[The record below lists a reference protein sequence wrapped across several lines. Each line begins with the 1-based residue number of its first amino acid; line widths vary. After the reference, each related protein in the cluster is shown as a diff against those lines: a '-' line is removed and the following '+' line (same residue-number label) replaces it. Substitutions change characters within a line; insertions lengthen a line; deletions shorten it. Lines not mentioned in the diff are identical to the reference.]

1 MTKNNPTFVLTV
13 ANQKGG
19 AGKTTS
25 AVSIASALA
34 LRGFKTTLIDCDE
47 QMHSGLA
54 LGVDGDNLPKGQF
67 SILDAFLAKKP
78 ADKIEMHFPDRFG
91 GNLWLV
97 PGNKGMS
104 GLHIR
109 LDAELNA
116 KMAAGDLSDL
126 EVDERKDQNRRLLKA
141 SVDALRGK
149 RDVVVIDTPPAL
161 GFPLT
166 SSLIAADHYLIP
178 VNGSAFDLDGLKRLL
193 RTAKQIRGKFQ
204 PDLKLLGVLMS
215 RVKTGTNIDE
225 EVEAY
230 LAKFFEK
237 GDFFK
242 TQIKDSVKH
251 REATFRHLTIHEHA
265 PKDHSAKQY
274 MALTEEVLAKLGM
287 PASPLPA
294 TEDPANDGAPN
305 VLAAEAAKEG

>member
-1 MTKNNPTFVLTV
+1 MTEVITIC
-13 ANQKGG
+13 NQKGG

-25 AVSIASALA
+25 AVSLASALA
-34 LRGFKTTLIDCDE
+34 MLGYRTTLIDCDE

-67 SILDAFLAKKP
+67 SILDAFLGKKP
-78 ADKIEMHFPDRFG
+78 ADKIEMHFPDRLG

-116 KMAAGDLSDL
+116 KQAAGDLSDL
-126 EVDERKDQNRRLLKA
+126 EVDERKDENRRLLRA
-141 SVDALRGK
+141 SVAALRGK
-149 RDVVVIDTPPAL
+149 RDFVVIDTPPAL

-204 PDLKLLGVLMS
+204 PKLALLGVLLS
-215 RVKTGTNIDE
+215 RVKTGTNIDA

-230 LAKFFEK
+230 LAQFFDK
-237 GDFFK
+237 KDFFR

-251 REATFRHLTIHEHA
+251 REATFRRQTIHEYA
-265 PKDHSAKQY
+265 PKDEASKQY
-274 MALTEEVLAKLGM
+274 MALTAEVLEKLGTKA
-287 PASPLPA
+287 PSTARGGGVV
-294 TEDPANDGAPN
+294 ANDPTAPSS
-305 VLAAEAAKEG
+305 AEASVAKEG

>member
-1 MTKNNPTFVLTV
+1 MAKVITIC
-13 ANQKGG
+13 NQKGG

-34 LRGFKTTLIDCDE
+34 LLGYRTTLIDCDE

-67 SILDAFLAKKP
+67 SILDAFLGKKP
-78 ADKIEMHFPDRFG
+78 ADKIEMHFPDRLG

-116 KMAAGDLSDL
+116 KQAAGDISDL
-126 EVDERKDQNRRLLKA
+126 EVDERKDENRRLLR
-141 SVDALRGK
+141 SSIVALQDK
-149 RDVVVIDTPPAL
+149 RDFIVIDTPPAL

-204 PDLKLLGVLMS
+204 PKLALLGVLLS
-215 RVKTGTNIDE
+215 RVKTNTNIDA

-230 LAKFFEK
+230 LSQFFDK
-237 GDFFK
+237 KDFFQA
-242 TQIKDSVKH
+242 QIKDSVKH
-251 REATFRHLTIHEHA
+251 REATFRRQTIHEYS
-265 PKDHSAKQY
+265 PKDEASKQY
-274 MALTEEVLAKLGM
+274 MALTAEILEKLGEKE
-287 PASPLPA
+287 PLVVREGGVA
-294 TEDPANDGAPN
+294 TNDAAPG
-305 VLAAEAAKEG
+305 LSAEASVVKEG

>member
-1 MTKNNPTFVLTV
+1 MTQVLTIC
-13 ANQKGG
+13 NQKGG

-34 LRGFKTTLIDCDE
+34 LRGFRTTLIDCDE

-67 SILDAFLAKKP
+67 SILDAFLGKKP

-109 LDAELNA
+109 LDADLNA
-116 KMAAGDLSDL
+116 KMAAGEISDL
-126 EVDERKDQNRRLLKA
+126 EVDERKDENRMLLRA
-141 SVDALRGK
+141 SIAALQGK
-149 RDVVVIDTPPAL
+149 REFVVIDTPPAL

-193 RTAKQIRGKFQ
+193 RTAKQIRAKFQ
-204 PDLKLLGVLMS
+204 PRLSLLGVLLS

-225 EVEAY
+225 EVQAY
-230 LAKFFEK
+230 LAKFFEEK
-237 GDFFK
+237 DFFK

-251 REATFRHLTIHEHA
+251 REATFRHQTIHEHA
-265 PKDHSAKQY
+265 SKDDAAKQY
-274 MALTEEVLAKLGM
+274 VALTEEVLEKLGT
-287 PASPLPA
+287 ASPSAQDL
-294 TEDPANDGAPN
+294 
-305 VLAAEAAKEG
+305 KEVDVPRSTPEVEPDVVREG

>member
-1 MTKNNPTFVLTV
+1 MTQVLTIV
-13 ANQKGG
+13 NQKGG
-19 AGKTTS
+19 ACKTTS

-34 LRGFKTTLIDCDE
+34 LRGFRTTLIDCDE

-126 EVDERKDQNRRLLKA
+126 EVDERKDENRKLLKA

-149 RDVVVIDTPPAL
+149 RDFIVIDTPPAL

-166 SSLIAADHYLIP
+166 SSLISADRYLIP

-193 RTAKQIRGKFQ
+193 RTAKQIRAKFQ
-204 PDLKLLGVLMS
+204 PNLTLLGVLMS

-230 LAKFFEK
+230 LSKFFEE

-251 REATFRHLTIHEHA
+251 REATFRRLTIHEHA
-265 PKDHSAKQY
+265 PKDDASKQY
-274 MALTEEVLAKLGM
+274 MALTEEVLAKLG
-287 PASPLPA
+287 LPA
-294 TEDPANDGAPN
+294 APIPATDEAANDA
-305 VLAAEAAKEG
+305 VASIAEATKEG

>member
-1 MTKNNPTFVLTV
+1 MTKVLTIC
-13 ANQKGG
+13 NQKGG

-34 LRGFKTTLIDCDE
+34 LRGFRTTLVDCDE

-54 LGVDGDNLPKGQF
+54 LGVDGDNLQKGQF
-67 SILDAFLAKKP
+67 SILDAFLAKKR
-78 ADKIEMHFPDRFG
+78 ADEIEMHFPDRFG

-116 KMAAGDLSDL
+116 KMAAGDISDL
-126 EVDERKDQNRRLLKA
+126 EVDERKDENRRLLRA
-141 SVDALRGK
+141 SIASLDGE
-149 RDVVVIDTPPAL
+149 RDFVVIDTPPAL

-193 RTAKQIRGKFQ
+193 RTAKQIRAKFQ
-204 PDLKLLGVLMS
+204 PKLSLLGVLMS
-215 RVKTGTNIDE
+215 RVKTGTNIDG

-230 LAKFFEK
+230 LAKFFEEK
-237 GDFFK
+237 DFFR

-251 REATFRHLTIHEHA
+251 REATFRRQTIHEHA
-265 PKDHSAKQY
+265 PKDEAAKQY
-274 MALTEEVLAKLGM
+274 VTLTDELLQKLGV
-287 PASPLPA
+287 PTAPIPVDAAVSNDPSSNLTGTAAA
-294 TEDPANDGAPN
+294 TQG
-305 VLAAEAAKEG
+305 G

>member
-1 MTKNNPTFVLTV
+1 MTQVITIC
-13 ANQKGG
+13 NQKGG

-34 LRGFKTTLIDCDE
+34 IRGFRTTLIDCDE

-54 LGVDGDNLPKGQF
+54 LGVDGDNLPKGQY
-67 SILDAFLAKKP
+67 SILDAFLGKKP

-126 EVDERKDQNRRLLKA
+126 EVDERKDENRKLLRD
-141 SVDALRGK
+141 SVGALQGK
-149 RDVVVIDTPPAL
+149 RDFVVIDTPPAL

-193 RTAKQIRGKFQ
+193 RTARQIRAKFQ
-204 PDLKLLGVLMS
+204 PDLALLGVLLS
-215 RVKTGTNIDE
+215 RVKTGTNIDS

-230 LAKFFEK
+230 LAKFFEEK
-237 GDFFK
+237 DFFR

-251 REATFRHLTIHEHA
+251 REATFRRQTIHEHA
-265 PKDHSAKQY
+265 PSDHAAKQY
-274 MALTEEVLAKLGM
+274 VALTDEVLAKLG
-287 PASPLPA
+287 LPA
-294 TEDPANDGAPN
+294 TPMPAVEEPANKP
-305 VLAAEAAKEG
+305 AAEAQAAKAAQEG

>member
-1 MTKNNPTFVLTV
+1 MTHVITIC
-13 ANQKGG
+13 NQKGG

-25 AVSIASALA
+25 AVSLASSLA
-34 LRGFKTTLIDCDE
+34 LLGYRTTLIDCDE

-67 SILDAFLAKKP
+67 SILDAFLGKKP
-78 ADKIEMHFPDRFG
+78 ADKIEMHFPDRLG

-126 EVDERKDQNRRLLKA
+126 EVDERKDENRRLLSA
-141 SVDALRGK
+141 SVSALRGQ
-149 RDVVVIDTPPAL
+149 RDFVVIDTPPAL

-204 PDLKLLGVLMS
+204 PKLALLGVLLS

-230 LAKFFEK
+230 LSKFFEEK
-237 GDFFK
+237 DFFR

-251 REATFRHLTIHEHA
+251 REATFRRLTIHEHA
-265 PKDHSAKQY
+265 PKDHASKQY
-274 MALTEEVLAKLGM
+274 MDLTKEVLAKLGEKV
-287 PASPLPA
+287 PAS
-294 TEDPANDGAPN
+294 TEAPANDGAPPLTE
-305 VLAAEAAKEG
+305 VAQEG

>member
-1 MTKNNPTFVLTV
+1 MTQVLTIC
-13 ANQKGG
+13 NQKGG

-34 LRGFKTTLIDCDE
+34 IRGFRTTLIDCDE

-54 LGVDGDNLPKGQF
+54 LGVDGDNLPKDQF
-67 SILDAFLAKKP
+67 SILDAFLGKKP
-78 ADKIEMHFPDRFG
+78 ADAIEMHFPDRFG

-116 KMAAGDLSDL
+116 RMAAGDISDL
-126 EVDERKDQNRRLLKA
+126 EVDERKDENRRLLRS
-141 SVDALRGK
+141 SVAALKGK
-149 RDVVVIDTPPAL
+149 RDFVVIDTPPAL

-166 SSLIAADHYLIP
+166 SSLICADHYPIP

-193 RTAKQIRGKFQ
+193 RTAKQIRAKFQ
-204 PDLKLLGVLMS
+204 PGLSLLGVLLS
-215 RVKTGTNIDE
+215 RVKTRTNIDE

-230 LAKFFEK
+230 LAKFFEEE
-237 GDFFK
+237 DFFK

-265 PKDHSAKQY
+265 PKDDASKQY
-274 MALTEEVLAKLGM
+274 MALTDEVLAKIG
-287 PASPLPA
+287 PKAPLQGRGDVQGGE
-294 TEDPANDGAPN
+294 TGTN
-305 VLAAEAAKEG
+305 AEAETEPVMEG